1 MADEE
6 NTRSQSSM
14 WPGSLMLV
22 AETEVISQRHQTNS
36 ARVFFE
42 KKPGRTCNFKTL
54 GKAPESKRC
63 FIRVSYTDSRS
74 LIIPVGYRFPKHFK
88 ATKGISILPC
98 VRLPLNEMLAT
109 LRVPSY
115 TPAWRE
121 RLFAVGGG
129 TPLYGLYNPLS
140 KLLSLREFIARRS
153 FPARDHLRY
162 NLGMISGPGIIC
174 GLVLGSLADPG
185 LFSGRDQLRASFNI
199 VEKGGG
205 VVQHR
210 LR

>member
-129 TPLYGLYNPLS
+129 ELPYMGYITHFPNS
-140 KLLSLREFIARRS
+140 WVFVSLLQG
-153 FPARDHLRY
+153 DHFR
-162 NLGMISGPGIIC
+162 PVIIC
-174 GLVLGSLADPG
+174 GTIWEWFPVPGS
-185 LFSGRDQLRASFNI
+185 F
-199 VEKGGG
+199 
-205 VVQHR
+205 VV
-210 LR
+210 

>member
-1 MADEE
+1 
-6 NTRSQSSM
+6 M

-54 GKAPESKRC
+54 GKAPASKRC
-63 FIRVSYTDSRS
+63 FIRVSYTDNRS

-98 VRLPLNEMLAT
+98 VRLPLNEMLAI

-121 RLFAVGGG
+121 RLFAVGGGGG

-140 KLLSLREFIARRS
+140 KLLSLREFIGKAIISGPWS
-153 FPARDHLRY
+153 FAVQS
-162 NLGMISGPGIIC
+162 GMISGPGIIC